1 MKQEIPVDSDERVSR
16 PPLPKTERELLVE
29 QIIALQRQ
37 IYLLE
42 RKLNEMDQKEMAYF
56 HRPPSR

>member
-16 PPLPKTERELLVE
+16 PPLPKTERERLVE
-29 QIIALQRQ
+29 QIVALQRQ

>member
-29 QIIALQRQ
+29 QIIAMQRQ

-42 RKLNEMDQKEMAYF
+42 RK
-56 HRPPSR
+56 

>member
-1 MKQEIPVDSDERVSR
+1 MKQDIPVDSDERVSR

-29 QIIALQRQ
+29 QIVALQRQ

-42 RKLNEMDQKEMAYF
+42 RKLNEMDQEEVAYF

>member
-16 PPLPKTERELLVE
+16 PALPKTERELLVE
-29 QIIALQRQ
+29 QIVALQRQ

>member
-1 MKQEIPVDSDERVSR
+1 MKQEIPVDSDERVSH
-16 PPLPKTERELLVE
+16 PALPKTERELLVE
-29 QIIALQRQ
+29 QIVALQRQ

>member
-1 MKQEIPVDSDERVSR
+1 MKQEVPINSDERVSHA
-16 PPLPKTERELLVE
+16 PLPKSERQLLVE

-37 IYLLE
+37 IYILE
-42 RKLNEMDQKEMAYF
+42 RKLNEMDQKEVAYF

>member
-1 MKQEIPVDSDERVSR
+1 MKQEIPVDSDERVNR
-16 PPLPKTERELLVE
+16 PLLPKTKRELLVE

-42 RKLNEMDQKEMAYF
+42 RKLNEMDQKDMAYF

>member
-1 MKQEIPVDSDERVSR
+1 MRQEVPIDSDERVSR
-16 PPLPKTERELLVE
+16 PSPPKSERELLVE
-29 QIIALQRQ
+29 QIVGLQRQ

-42 RKLNEMDQKEMAYF
+42 RKLNEMDQKEVAYF

>member
-1 MKQEIPVDSDERVSR
+1 MKQEIPVDSDERVNR

>member
-16 PPLPKTERELLVE
+16 PALPKSERELLVE
-29 QIIALQRQ
+29 QIVALQRQ

>member
-16 PPLPKTERELLVE
+16 PPLPKTERERLVE
-29 QIIALQRQ
+29 QIVALQRQ

-42 RKLNEMDQKEMAYF
+42 RKLNEMDQKEVAYF

>member
-16 PPLPKTERELLVE
+16 PPLPKSERELLVE

-56 HRPPSR
+56 QRPPSR

>member
-1 MKQEIPVDSDERVSR
+1 MKQEIPVDSDERVNR
-16 PPLPKTERELLVE
+16 APLPKTERELLVE
-29 QIIALQRQ
+29 QIITMQRQ

-42 RKLNEMDQKEMAYF
+42 RKLNEMDQAEMAYF

>member
-16 PPLPKTERELLVE
+16 PPLPKSERELLVE
-29 QIIALQRQ
+29 QIVAMQRQ
-37 IYLLE
+37 IYLME

>member
-16 PPLPKTERELLVE
+16 LPLPKTERELLVE
-29 QIIALQRQ
+29 QIVALQRQ

>member
-29 QIIALQRQ
+29 QIVALQRQ

-42 RKLNEMDQKEMAYF
+42 RKLNEMDQKEVAYF

>member
-16 PPLPKTERELLVE
+16 PALPKTERELLVE
-29 QIIALQRQ
+29 QIVTLQRQ

>member
-16 PPLPKTERELLVE
+16 PPLPKTERERLVE
-29 QIIALQRQ
+29 QIIAMQRQ

>member
-29 QIIALQRQ
+29 QIIAMQRQ